1 MRRPSVGLHA
11 IGLTYRLHSAVMTKP
26 TQPFSNPMNILLL
39 VSGALFIAACAMPSL
54 EFKNSKG
61 VDDVMLGLR
70 ALVVG
75 WSGVFAAVVAWYA
88 NPFYLLGVVLAYFR
102 QPVLALLAGLVAIAI
117 SATVFSV
124 VGRELPGDE
133 GNVTKTTIIKLLP
146 GCYVWLTSMI
156 LLPIAALVQKL
167 I

>member
-1 MRRPSVGLHA
+1 
-11 IGLTYRLHSAVMTKP
+11 MTTPQKNRF
-26 TQPFSNPMNILLL
+26 QMNTLLL
-39 VSGALFIAACAMPSL
+39 VSLALFVLACAMPAL

-61 VDDVMLGLR
+61 VHDVMLGLR

-75 WSGVFAAVVAWYA
+75 WSGVFAAVMAWYA

-102 QPVLALLAGLVAIAI
+102 QPMLAALAGLVVIAIAV
-117 SATVFSV
+117 TVFSV

-133 GNVTKTTIIKLLP
+133 GNVTKTTVIKLLP

-167 I
+167 T